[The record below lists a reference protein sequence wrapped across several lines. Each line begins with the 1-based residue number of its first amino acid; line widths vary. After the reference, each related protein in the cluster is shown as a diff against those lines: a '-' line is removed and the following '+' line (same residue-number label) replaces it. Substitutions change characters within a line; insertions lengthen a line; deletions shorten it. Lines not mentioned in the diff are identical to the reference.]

1 MNHILTIMKK
11 ELRSYFLSPVALI
24 FLGIFLIAS
33 FALFFRVEDNVFI
46 RNLVDVR
53 PLFRSLPLLLIFLV
67 SAITMK
73 QWSEEQKLGTLEI
86 LLTLPV
92 KTHHLVIGKFLG
104 GWLLCV
110 LALALTI
117 SLPLTVDQLG
127 NLDWGPVMGGYL
139 GAVLLSGAY
148 LAIGLCISARTDNQI
163 VALMLTLVIGGI
175 FYVIGGPTLTELV
188 SADVAETFRDIGTS
202 SRFESIERG
211 LLDLRDLVYFL
222 SLTVF
227 FLALNVFF
235 LEVKRMDSQPKDA
248 LSLRTSHLKTLLLI
262 GANAICLNM
271 WLAPVS
277 SVRIDLTQG
286 DDYTISQVTKT
297 LLSELEEPL
306 EIQFLFTEKTH
317 EKLKPLIPQ
326 VRDMLQEYA
335 SIGGDKLKLSFA
347 DPFKNK
353 RLEETLT
360 DLYNIKSEPLPVT
373 DQNSRGI
380 ANVYF
385 HILIRYGNQFEVLSF
400 RQLVEA
406 HAEGGDYRIRL
417 RNLEYDLTSS
427 IRKVTQGFQS
437 VESLLAKGG
446 TPTKVTVYL
455 SKQNYPEAIKEIPE
469 SVKKAAI
476 IMAER
481 TKGQIQIEIVDPSD
495 NPTLQA
501 KLQQDYGFQPMAL
514 GMFSDGKF
522 WSYIVV
528 QRDHKIIPAPL
539 LPEFI
544 LGQQEGEGGSQI
556 SAGDIQALVE
566 SFIKRLT
573 PGFKK
578 TIGIVTRSEGQAPPS
593 FPGAAPQQ
601 PNRDFNE
608 LERALNGSFN
618 VRLIDLGKEGIP
630 TGIDVL
636 ILGKTG
642 QLDPRAW
649 FAIDQYLMLGGSIIA
664 MASSYE
670 AKNSESGW
678 QVNPLDEGLLDLLKS
693 YGVTVK
699 SALVMD
705 SQNFD
710 FPFPVEDKR
719 GEYVIRRIEQVDYP
733 YFPRL
738 SGTGFQEGNL
748 AFKGVKE
755 LVFPWAN
762 PVWLP
767 AQLNA
772 AGDEILDERGL
783 PRVKLPQGLQ
793 GEYLSWT
800 SREAW
805 LDKDDNIAPDLTQP
819 KALWFGAPEEG
830 SRMRLPLAVNIQG
843 KFTSHFADKANPNLK
858 IKDETEANDEPDNSG
873 RTLKQSPDNARL
885 IVLGSSE
892 MLSDKGHAFPF
903 HPNFLQN
910 LIDWSLEDT
919 ALLSIRSAGAFAKTL
934 RETEAEERQRLE
946 WMNYFIVFALLGI
959 VFGSTYTRRNLTNS
973 IMGNKSSKDAA

>member
-1 MNHILTIMKK
+1 MNHVLTIMKK

-92 KTHHLVIGKFLG
+92 KTHHLVLGKFLG
-104 GWLLCV
+104 GWLLCI
-110 LALALTI
+110 LALTLTI
-117 SLPLTVDQLG
+117 SLPITVDQLG

-139 GAVLLSGAY
+139 GAVLLAGSY

-163 VALMLTLVIGGI
+163 VALMLTLVIGGA
-175 FYVIGGPTLTELV
+175 FYVVGGPTLTDLV
-188 SADVAETFRDIGTS
+188 NADVAETLRDIGTS

-227 FLALNVFF
+227 FLSLNVFF

-248 LSLRTSHLKTLLLI
+248 LSIRKSHIRTLLLI

-271 WLAPVS
+271 WLAPVTG
-277 SVRIDLTQG
+277 VRIDLTEG
-286 DDYTISQVTKT
+286 GDYTINQVTKT
-297 LLSELEEPL
+297 VLSELEEPL

-335 SIGGDKLKLSFA
+335 AIGGDKLKLSFA

-406 HAEGGDYRIRL
+406 HSEGGDYRIRL

-437 VESLLAKGG
+437 VESLLSKGG
-446 TPTKVTVYL
+446 TPTTVTVYL
-455 SKQNYPEAIKEIPE
+455 SKHNYPDAIKEIPK
-469 SVKKAAI
+469 SVKKAAM

-481 TKGQIQIEIVDPSD
+481 TKGQIQIEIIDPSD
-495 NPTLQA
+495 DPALQEE
-501 KLQQDYGFQPMAL
+501 LQRNYGFQPMAL

-528 QRDHKIIPAPL
+528 QRDHKVIPAPL

-544 LGQQEGEGGSQI
+544 LDQNKSDASNQI
-556 SAGDIQALVE
+556 GAGDIQALIE
-566 SFIKRLT
+566 GFIKRLT

-578 TIGIVTRSEGQAPPS
+578 TIGLVTRTEGQAQPS
-593 FPGAAPQQ
+593 FPGAAPQK

-608 LERALNGSFN
+608 LEKTLSSIFN
-618 VRLIDLGKEGIP
+618 VRHVDLGKEGIP

-636 ILGKTG
+636 IIGKTG

-649 FAIDQYLMLGGSIIA
+649 FAIDQYLMLGGSVIA
-664 MASSYE
+664 MASSHE
-670 AKNSESGW
+670 AQNSESGW
-678 QVNPLDEGLLDLLKS
+678 QVRQLDEGLLDLLKS
-693 YGVTVK
+693 YGVTIR
-699 SALVMD
+699 SELVMD

-710 FPFPVEDKR
+710 FPFPVEDRR

-738 SGTGFQEGNL
+738 SGSGFQEGNL

-755 LVFPWAN
+755 LVFPWAS

-783 PRVKLPQGLQ
+783 PKVKLPPGLR

-800 SREAW
+800 SPEAW
-805 LDKDDNIAPDLTQP
+805 LDKDDNISPDITQP

-830 SRMRLPLAVNIQG
+830 NRRRVPLAVNIQG
-843 KFTSHFADKANPNLK
+843 KFTSHFADKVNPNLK
-858 IKDETEANDEPDNSG
+858 IEGEAESNNMPDESG
-873 RTLKQSPDNARL
+873 RTIKQSTDNARL
-885 IVLGSSE
+885 IVIGSAE
-892 MLSDKGHAFPF
+892 MVSDKGHAFPF
-903 HPNFLQN
+903 HANFIQN
-910 LIDWSLEDT
+910 LIEWSLEDT

-934 RETEAEERQRLE
+934 RETEPDERQRLE
-946 WMNYFIVFALLGI
+946 WMNYLIACTLLGI
-959 VFGSTYTRRNLTNS
+959 VFGSTYTRRNLTRS
-973 IMGNKSSKDAA
+973 IMSNKSSRDAA